1 MCNAHFQHLF
11 DVADA
16 ADSSSS
22 YSPLEIAQQPIRAHS
37 TEMAQHESSPI
48 SAGSVSTESWPYSM
62 DIEPQSQAE
71 AQMYSPVSTSSYSG
85 FHSPIEPS
93 ANTRVYA
100 LAGALQHQQQPQPQ
114 TSFPES
120 SQRSTG
126 TGAYFNEAQPQ
137 QAAQRWPYAAT
148 TSFAP
153 EMTLTRAPVLHDGRT
168 QAQAPSTS
176 PSLNLTS
183 TSVSV
188 PVSASGDSPTRDQ
201 HARIPS
207 LQGAPL
213 PVSIAPHLPNV

>member
-1 MCNAHFQHLF
+1 MCNAHFQHF
-11 DVADA
+11 FEGADTT
-16 ADSSSS
+16 DSSSS
-22 YSPLEIAQQPIRAHS
+22 YSPLEIAQQPIRTHS
-37 TEMAQHESSPI
+37 TEMPQHEPSPI
-48 SAGSVSTESWPYSM
+48 SASSLSTGNWSYAM
-62 DIEPQSQAE
+62 DIESQSQTE

-93 ANTRVYA
+93 ATSRVYA
-100 LAGALQHQQQPQPQ
+100 LAGALQQQHHQPP

-126 TGAYFNEAQPQ
+126 SGAYFNEAQ
-137 QAAQRWPYAAT
+137 QAAQRWPYVASAT
-148 TSFAP
+148 DFAQ
-153 EMTLTRAPVLHDGRT
+153 EMTMTRPSVVHDGRT